1 MCIRD
6 RVNSLPAHY
15 LCPNC
20 KYVDFD
26 SDYVK
31 SFSGRSGCDME
42 DKVCPVCG
50 TPLSKEGHDIPFETF
65 LGFKGNKEPDIDL
78 NFSGEYQSK
87 AHDYTEVIFE
97 MCIRDSF

>member
-6 RVNSLPAHY
+6 RA
-15 LCPNC
+15 
-20 KYVDFD
+20 
-26 SDYVK
+26 YVK

-87 AHDYTEVIFE
+87 AHDYTEVIFGKGQTFRAGT
-97 MCIRDSF
+97 IGTLA